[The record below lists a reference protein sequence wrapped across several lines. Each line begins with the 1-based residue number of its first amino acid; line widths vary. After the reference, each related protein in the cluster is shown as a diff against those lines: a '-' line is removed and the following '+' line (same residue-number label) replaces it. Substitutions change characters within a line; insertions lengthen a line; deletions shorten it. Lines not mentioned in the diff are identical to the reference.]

1 VSQNFAQPEGSA
13 TAATPRRTARADAF
27 RTYERIAPIYD
38 TIDAIYEVTWKR
50 RLRALVFDGANGLV
64 LDAGAGTGAN
74 VPFYP
79 DGSRV
84 VGIDISPRM
93 LERARVKAAQLGKRA
108 EFQEMDLRHTGF
120 ADGSFDLV
128 ISTFTLCVLPE
139 THLTAALRELGRV
152 TKPGGTIRIL
162 DYGPPTESW
171 AKAWLGVAQLWTSWA
186 FAAKYDARTEDHID
200 AAGLALSS
208 VRPLMGGAVKLLTLR
223 PGKSEI

>member
-1 VSQNFAQPEGSA
+1 VSQNIAEPGRSSS
-13 TAATPRRTARADAF
+13 TARQRRDVRADAF

-38 TIDAIYEVTWKR
+38 AVDAIYEVTWKR
-50 RLRALVFDGANGLV
+50 RLRALVFDGADGLV

-79 DGSRV
+79 DSGRV

-93 LERARVKAAQLGKRA
+93 LERARAKAAQLGKRA

-120 ADGSFDLV
+120 ADASFDRV

-139 THLTAALRELGRV
+139 THLTAALHELGRI

-162 DYGPPTESW
+162 DYGPPTEYW
-171 AKAWLGVAQLWTSWA
+171 AKAWLGLAQLWTSWA
-186 FAAKYDARTEDHID
+186 FAACYDARTEDHSE
-200 AAGLALSS
+200 AADLELLG

-223 PGKSEI
+223 PREKI